1 LNIVIVDDQTSARTM
16 LRHIIEDIAV
26 ELAVHD
32 FGDPAE
38 ALEWCGQNRPDLL
51 LLDYRMPQI
60 DGLEFARR
68 FRRLPLHRDIP
79 IILVTVV
86 GDEPIRQAALDAG
99 VIDFLV
105 KPVRPRELR
114 ARCRNLLQLRQQS
127 ENVKQRAMSLEQR
140 LLSSMHEVE
149 ERERETLARLARAI
163 EYRDAGTSAYLE
175 RMSHFAG
182 LVAENLGM
190 FEDEVRVIE
199 MAAPLHDLGKIAIPD
214 SILLKSGTLSEDETS
229 IMRRHPEDRPR
240 AAQWQP
246 EPLHPDRRH
255 GRPAPPRALRRQ
267 RLPGRPEGR
276 GDPDRGQDRGGG
288 GRVRRAAV
296 AAAIQACVGH
306 RHIAGLPLRAARPAV
321 RPEVRGRAGEE
332 PPPGRGDLR
341 AILIGHGPAGIGIAP
356 MDAASVPDWIRRR
369 LSHRPDSEHE
379 QALVR
384 IAVLF
389 VVLVYLLIDPV
400 TGQGEAAREY
410 RVVLGMVAVGF
421 IVGSGLILSILARP
435 GISHARRVLG
445 MISDYGLMG
454 AAMIVLGEP
463 LAWVYVLLMWVTVGN
478 GLRYGNRYLFA
489 AVAAAAASFGAV
501 LVLNG
506 YWIANRSLGIGLLV
520 GLVAVPLYLSGLLR
534 ALTRAT
540 EEAKRANEAKSRFLA
555 NMSHEFRTPLNGLAG
570 MSELLASTR
579 LDSEQRECLN
589 TIQAS
594 TRSLLSLVE
603 DVLDI
608 SAIEAGKLRL
618 NKVEF
623 SPRELVESIALI
635 LQPMAR
641 AKQLAY
647 ASEID
652 DSVPLRVSGDAGHLR
667 QVLIN
672 LAGNAVKF
680 TEQGSVKLH
689 VALASHGENGLRLR
703 FTVTDTG
710 AGIPMAAR
718 SRLFEAFE
726 QADASLS
733 RRHGGTG
740 LGTTIAKGLTEAMG
754 GSIGFESNEREGSRF
769 WVELPFDP
777 VQAGV
782 PAEESEG
789 AGATGVAR
797 HEESAEN
804 VIAFSDPFLRHRARV
819 RSLQLLIA
827 DDHAANRMVLQRLLQ
842 KAGHKVIAVEDGE
855 AVLAALEN
863 GDYHA
868 VIIDLHMPGL
878 SGLDLLRHL
887 RVMEAGGG
895 PRTPVLVL
903 SADVTPESIQRC
915 QQAGARAFLPKPV
928 VASRL
933 LDTLAEI
940 ATGGRAAAAG
950 AEDAK
955 SPAAAAGDG
964 VLDPQVLDELRSLGM
979 GDGFEQ
985 EFVRQCLHDAQDCL
999 FALERGGSAQSWETV
1014 REQAHALKGVS
1025 SNLGLVGVAAA
1036 SGELMRL
1043 ADWQLAR
1050 EFGQHLAELRRR
1062 IDAGRDALEARAGAP
1077 AAPGSG
1083 KELP

>member
-1 LNIVIVDDQTSARTM
+1 
-16 LRHIIEDIAV
+16 
-26 ELAVHD
+26 
-32 FGDPAE
+32 
-38 ALEWCGQNRPDLL
+38 
-51 LLDYRMPQI
+51 
-60 DGLEFARR
+60 
-68 FRRLPLHRDIP
+68 
-79 IILVTVV
+79 
-86 GDEPIRQAALDAG
+86 
-99 VIDFLV
+99 
-105 KPVRPRELR
+105 
-114 ARCRNLLQLRQQS
+114 
-127 ENVKQRAMSLEQR
+127 
-140 LLSSMHEVE
+140 
-149 ERERETLARLARAI
+149 
-163 EYRDAGTSAYLE
+163 
-175 RMSHFAG
+175 
-182 LVAENLGM
+182 
-190 FEDEVRVIE
+190 
-199 MAAPLHDLGKIAIPD
+199 
-214 SILLKSGTLSEDETS
+214 
-229 IMRRHPEDRPR
+229 
-240 AAQWQP
+240 
-246 EPLHPDRRH
+246 
-255 GRPAPPRALRRQ
+255 
-267 RLPGRPEGR
+267 
-276 GDPDRGQDRGGG
+276 
-288 GRVRRAAV
+288 
-296 AAAIQACVGH
+296 
-306 RHIAGLPLRAARPAV
+306 
-321 RPEVRGRAGEE
+321 
-332 PPPGRGDLR
+332 
-341 AILIGHGPAGIGIAP
+341 
-356 MDAASVPDWIRRR
+356 MDAASVPGWIRRR

-421 IVGSGLILSILARP
+421 AVGSGLIISILARP
-435 GISHARRVLG
+435 GVSHARRVVG
-445 MISDYGLMG
+445 MVSDYGLMG

-463 LAWVYVLLMWVTVGN
+463 LAWVYVLVMWVTVGN

-489 AVAAAAASFGAV
+489 AVAAAATSFGAV
-501 LVLNG
+501 LLLNG

-520 GLVAVPLYLSGLLR
+520 GLVAVPLYLSGLLL

-540 EEAKRANEAKSRFLA
+540 EEARRANEAKSRFLA

-618 NKVEF
+618 SKVEF

-647 ASEID
+647 ASEVD
-652 DSVPLRVSGDAGHLR
+652 DPVPVLVSGDAGHLR

-689 VALASHGENGLRLR
+689 VAVASRDGDGLRLR

-769 WVELPFDP
+769 WVELPFDQ
-777 VQAGV
+777 VESVA
-782 PAEESEG
+782 PAETGDG
-789 AGATGVAR
+789 ARARTGVQ
-797 HEESAEN
+797 HESAEN
-804 VIAFSDPFLRHRARV
+804 IIAFSDPFLRHRARV

-842 KAGHKVIAVEDGE
+842 KAGHRVVAVEDGE

-915 QQAGARAFLPKPV
+915 QQAGARAFLPKPL

-940 ATGGRAAAAG
+940 ATGGRVATVEG
-950 AEDAK
+950 AKA
-955 SPAAAAGDG
+955 PAATATGDS

-979 GDGFEQ
+979 GEGFEQ

-1036 SGELMRL
+1036 SGELMKL
-1043 ADWQLAR
+1043 ADWQLGR
-1050 EFGQHLAELRRR
+1050 EFGQRLADLRRQ
-1062 IDAGRDALEARAGAP
+1062 IEAGRDALEARASAP
-1077 AAPGSG
+1077 AVPGSG
-1083 KELP
+1083 KELQ